1 MSWFIQQ
8 DINNGYPALY
18 EWRSGW
24 QTGWTANEN
33 IRYPDLTW
41 RIKMGVNN
49 NYPWVYPWFKETSS
63 AEGEMMIGGSQTNYP
78 NGFRD
83 ADRGGIRDTFND
95 DPMYGG
101 CWGGGFAD
109 STLTAA
115 IGNRAFAINSA
126 KLNEILAT
134 FNDET
139 TFTDAV
145 ATYISK
151 FYGANIFDSILSC
164 KVFPFDLSAL
174 NSISEFW
181 TPHSI
186 VSSSVGDVK
195 AFGKYTLAQNANLL
209 GGSAG
214 EYWFPSIMVTPLQA
228 WEIENIDFSIFLP
241 MSGIYPIDIRG
252 ESEVKVMLN
261 VDLIEGAG
269 EYYVFIN
276 GQLVGTYRA
285 MFAADVPI
293 NNNQGR
299 MAANMLTNVIS
310 SFGKAAGTLAG
321 AALGGVGG
329 SIVGQAVG
337 NMLPTEH
344 YAMNTPSIGGIAS
357 FNNYGNVRVIAKVPK
372 IFRRGNG
379 YEEILGANRSS
390 CYVTLSD
397 CSGYVQCANYKT
409 DIIVATD
416 TEKAEIEK
424 LMNAGVFL

>member
-1 MSWFIQQ
+1 MSWFI
-8 DINNGYPALY
+8 DPNINHGYP
-18 EWRSGW
+18 WNDSFPQSFRTDFIDNG
-24 QTGWTANEN
+24 T
-33 IRYPDLTW
+33 IRLPYYAW
-41 RIKMGVNN
+41 RIKAGVNN
-49 NYPWVYPWFKETSS
+49 SYPWIYYWFKEDTPT
-63 AEGEMMIGGSQTNYP
+63 GGDMVIGGSQTNYP
-78 NGFRD
+78 NGFRN
-83 ADRGGIRDTFND
+83 ADRGNIRDTFND
-95 DPMYGG
+95 DDMYGG

-109 STLTAA
+109 NTLTAA

-139 TFTDAV
+139 TFTDAI

-186 VSSSVGDVK
+186 ISSSVGDVK

-214 EYWFPSIMVTPLQA
+214 EYWFPSIMVTPFQA
-228 WEIENIDFSIFLP
+228 WEVENIDFSIYLP

-252 ESEVKVMLN
+252 DSEVKVRLN

-310 SFGKAAGTLAG
+310 TFGKAAGTLAG

-329 SIVGQAVG
+329 SVVGQTIG
-337 NMLPTEH
+337 GLLPTEH

-357 FNNYGNVRVIAKVPK
+357 FNNSGNVRVIAKIPK
-372 IFRRGNG
+372 MFRHGIG
-379 YEEILGANRSS
+379 YEETLGANRSA
-390 CYVTLSD
+390 CYARISD
-397 CSGYVQCANYKT
+397 CSGYIKCENYKT

-424 LMNAGVFL
+424 LMNEGVFI

>member
-8 DINNGYPALY
+8 DVNNGYPALY
-18 EWRSGW
+18 EWRSEW
-24 QTGWTANEN
+24 VTGWTANDN

-41 RIKMGVNN
+41 RIKSGVNN

-63 AEGEMMIGGSQTNYP
+63 AEGEMMIGGSRTNYP

-83 ADRGGIRDTFND
+83 ADRGGIRETFND
-95 DPMYGG
+95 DDMYGG

-126 KLNEILAT
+126 KLNEILAAFNDDTT
-134 FNDET
+134 FNDG
-139 TFTDAV
+139 V

-228 WEIENIDFSIFLP
+228 WEVENIDFSIYLP
-241 MSGIYPIDIRG
+241 MSGVYPIDIRG
-252 ESEVKVMLN
+252 ESEVKVLLN

-310 SFGKAAGTLAG
+310 TFGKAAGTLAG

-337 NMLPTEH
+337 SMLPTEH

-357 FNNYGNVRVIAKVPK
+357 FNNYGNVRVIAKIPK
-372 IFRRGNG
+372 MFRRGYG
-379 YEEILGANRSS
+379 YEEILGANRSA

-397 CSGYVQCANYKT
+397 CSGYVQCENYKT

-424 LMNAGVFL
+424 LMNEGVFI